1 MFYDKTRTDVS
12 PSAAA
17 TFGSVA
23 DVRPQGAAGG
33 VDGSPVWSPPQ

>member
-1 MFYDKTRTDVS
+1 MFYDKTRSDVS

-17 TFGSVA
+17 TFGSAA
-23 DVRPQGAAGG
+23 DVRAQGATGV